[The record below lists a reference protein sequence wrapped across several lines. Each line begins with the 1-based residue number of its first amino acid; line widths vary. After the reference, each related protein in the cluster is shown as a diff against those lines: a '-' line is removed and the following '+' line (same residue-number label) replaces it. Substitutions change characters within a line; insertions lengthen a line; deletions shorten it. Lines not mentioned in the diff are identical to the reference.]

1 MNDEQKQ
8 QQWFQNAES
17 KRRVRSKRTDAF
29 HMARARSERM
39 DEQLKQEHIQNAE
52 TMARTISKRMDK

>member
-39 DEQLKQEHIQNAE
+39 DEQWKQEQI
-52 TMARTISKRMDK
+52 